1 MGIWAEYFSSGCRP
15 RLGLNPTSPVTAAGI
30 RMDPPPSFACAI
42 GSAPAATSDAE
53 PPDEPPL
60 VRSVSHGLRV
70 TSPPWRSVAAV
81 QPNGGMAVVPIGLSP
96 VARSSGA

>member
-1 MGIWAEYFSSGCRP
+1 
-15 RLGLNPTSPVTAAGI
+15 V
-30 RMDPPPSFACAI
+30 

-96 VARSSGA
+96 VARSSGAKGPSRRAGFGGTAREPIVMGEPSTCTLSLNAAGTPAN